1 VKKNFEENFT
11 LFGFRDMKIP
21 FIRVWELLP
30 LKAVF
35 QFFSKKKSAFKR
47 FAFLKK
53 IQFGKTVQTKKST
66 LLFKKCFVVDRRL
79 PQNFA

>member
-35 QFFSKKKSAFKR
+35 HLKKSAFKR
-47 FAFLKK
+47 FTFLKK